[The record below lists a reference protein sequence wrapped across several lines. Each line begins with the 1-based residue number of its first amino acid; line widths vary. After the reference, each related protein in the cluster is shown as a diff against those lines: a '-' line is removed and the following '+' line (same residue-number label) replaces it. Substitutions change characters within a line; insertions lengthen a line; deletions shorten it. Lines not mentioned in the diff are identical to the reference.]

1 MTKGAH
7 DLEEVRALIRER
19 RYLLTK
25 TKARMPILE
34 ALGGDFARLDAFV
47 AAVAEAL
54 DDGFWYGTCLLL
66 DGRVAAEYIQQLP
79 TDVLDVFGL
88 GEEHRHWYVKL
99 LVDRDAEGRSVAF
112 ISMHPPTKAIPFR
125 ILNAYPKRRT

>member
-7 DLEEVRALIRER
+7 DLEEVRALVRER

-25 TKARMPILE
+25 TKAQVPILE
-34 ALGGDFARLDAFV
+34 ALGGDFTRLDAFV

-54 DDGFWYGTCLLL
+54 DDGFWYGTCLLH
-66 DGRVAAEYIQQLP
+66 DGRVADEYIQQLP
-79 TDVLDVFGL
+79 TEVLVEFDV

-99 LVDRDAEGRSVAF
+99 VVDRDSEGRSVAF
-112 ISMHPPTKAIPFR
+112 ISMHLPTKAIPIR
-125 ILNAYPKRRT
+125 ILNAHPKRRI